1 MCMCEEGYI
10 FLGSRL
16 GNSLLLKYTEKVTA
30 TEKDKD
36 KSVRDMVEYCVA
48 LTLVVVFLVTP
59 FLLIDLR

>member
-1 MCMCEEGYI
+1 MCEEGYI

-36 KSVRDMVEYCVA
+36 KSVRDMVEYWA

-59 FLLIDLR
+59 YLLIDLR